1 MANPYPLLVDA
12 LRLLPGIQ
20 PVHELCRLGEA
31 RHRALISRDQVTAFD
46 GLLLTLAQLE
56 ELFVY
61 GEHGGPRVSPEG
73 AKVLLHLFEENA
85 FECANAYLVPG
96 GLDLLRQYSNG
107 EASII
112 DYSPRRMARQVGEA
126 EKSEGLAR
134 STSLSIV

>member
-1 MANPYPLLVDA
+1 MFL
-12 LRLLPGIQ
+12 
-20 PVHELCRLGEA
+20 
-31 RHRALISRDQVTAFD
+31 
-46 GLLLTLAQLE
+46 
-56 ELFVY
+56 Y

-112 DYSPRRMARQVGEA
+112 EYRPRRVARKFGEV
-126 EKSEGLAR
+126 EKSDGLTR
-134 STSLSIV
+134 LTSLSIV